1 MGPAVS
7 STDLEQLN
15 AVEELAWRSLVRA
28 HACLVKRLDAQLEA
42 EHGLPLTSHEVLVR
56 LSGAPDGKMRMHD
69 IASSVLL
76 SRSGLTRL
84 VDRLE
89 RDGLVHRCSC
99 ENDARGAYAVIT
111 DAGRAKLADA
121 RASHDAAV
129 RSLFLAHYDEAELAQ
144 LGALLARLVPADAA
158 AAARRLDT
166 LRLRFLYFPA
176 VGTTVIRR

>member
-1 MGPAVS
+1 MGPAAA
-7 STDLEQLN
+7 STELEHLT
-15 AVEELAWRSLVRA
+15 AAEERAWRGLVRA

-42 EHGLPLTSHEVLVR
+42 DHGLPLTSHEVLLR
-56 LSGAPDGKMRMHD
+56 LAGTPQGKMRMHD

-111 DAGRAKLADA
+111 EEGRAKLAA
-121 RASHDAAV
+121 AGASHMAAV
-129 RSLFLAHYDEAELAQ
+129 RRLFLSHYTEDELEQ
-144 LGALLARLVPADAA
+144 LGSLLGRLLPAEGCCAQ
-158 AAARRLDT
+158 T
-166 LRLRFLYFPA
+166 
-176 VGTTVIRR
+176 

>member
-1 MGPAVS
+1 MASAAS
-7 STDLEQLN
+7 STELETLT
-15 AVEELAWRSLVRA
+15 AVEERAWRSLVRA

-42 EHGLPLTSHEVLVR
+42 AHGLPLTSHEVLLR
-56 LSGAPDGKMRMHD
+56 LAGSPQGKMRMHD

-111 DAGRAKLADA
+111 DAGRAKLAEA
-121 RASHDAAV
+121 GAAHMAAV
-129 RSLFLAHYDEAELAQ
+129 RPLVLSHHTEDELEQ
-144 LGALLARLVPADAA
+144 LGS
-158 AAARRLDT
+158 
-166 LRLRFLYFPA
+166 
-176 VGTTVIRR
+176 

>member
-1 MGPAVS
+1 MGPAAPP
-7 STDLEQLN
+7 TELEHLT
-15 AVEELAWRSLVRA
+15 AVEERAWRSLVRA

-42 EHGLPLTSHEVLVR
+42 DHGLPLTSHEVLLR
-56 LSGAPDGKMRMHD
+56 LAGAPQGKMRMHD

-111 DAGRAKLADA
+111 EAGRVKLAEA
-121 RASHDAAV
+121 GASHLEAV
-129 RSLFLAHYDEAELAQ
+129 RRLFLSHYTEAELDQ
-144 LGALLARLVPADAA
+144 LGSLLGRLLPPDGCCAR
-158 AAARRLDT
+158 T
-166 LRLRFLYFPA
+166 
-176 VGTTVIRR
+176 

>member
-7 STDLEQLN
+7 TTDLEHLS
-15 AVEELAWRSLVRA
+15 AVEERAWRSLVRA
-28 HACLVKRLDAQLEA
+28 HACLVKRLDAKLEA

-56 LSGAPDGKMRMHD
+56 LAGTPDGKMRMHD

-89 RDGLVHRCSC
+89 RDGLVGRCSC

-111 DAGRAKLADA
+111 EAGRTRLAEA
-121 RASHDAAV
+121 RASHVAAI
-129 RSLFLAHYDEAELAQ
+129 RSLFLAHYDESELEQ
-144 LGALLARLVPADAA
+144 LGGLLSRLLPAD
-158 AAARRLDT
+158 
-166 LRLRFLYFPA
+166 
-176 VGTTVIRR
+176 GCCG

>member
-7 STDLEQLN
+7 STDLEQLS
-15 AVEELAWRSLVRA
+15 AVEQRAWRSLVRA

-42 EHGLPLTSHEVLVR
+42 EHGLPLTSHEVLVL
-56 LSGAPDGKMRMHD
+56 LSGAPEGKMRMHD

-89 RDGLVHRCSC
+89 RDGLVSRCSC

-111 DAGRAKLADA
+111 TDGRHKVAAA
-121 RASHDAAV
+121 RISHLDGV
-129 RSLFLAHYDEAELAQ
+129 HTLFVAHYTEAELEL
-144 LGALLARLVPADAA
+144 LGPLLERLLPSD
-158 AAARRLDT
+158 
-166 LRLRFLYFPA
+166 
-176 VGTTVIRR
+176 GCC